1 MHNKFIS
8 YLKLEKNY
16 SDLTI
21 KSYERDLLDLINY
34 LLEIEG
40 VEDIKKVQTKHLR
53 NFIINLSKKHLSE
66 KTINRKIST
75 IRSYFKFLLKIEL
88 INENPVVHLKNIKSR
103 KIAYLPYT
111 ENELLKLNQ
120 YLQNSLEN
128 SDNNYKKILEY
139 LIFRIFYETGIRRIE
154 LINIKT
160 SQINFNNSSLKIL
173 GKRNKERIVPL
184 SNQLLDLIYLFIN
197 KKYELGISK
206 TETLLTDMHG
216 QILKE
221 RYVYNLIRN
230 LLNQV
235 TTKENKSPHMLRHS
249 FATHLLNNG
258 ANLNVIKEL
267 LGHSSLA
274 ATQIYTHNSIE
285 ELKKSFNKAHPL
297 ANKNRD

>member
-206 TETLLTDMHG
+206 TQTLLTDMHG

-221 RYVYNLIRN
+221 KYVYYLIRD

-258 ANLNVIKEL
+258 ANLNVIKDL

>member
-206 TETLLTDMHG
+206 TETFLTDMHG

-258 ANLNVIKEL
+258 ANLNVIKDL

>member
-258 ANLNVIKEL
+258 ANLNVIKDL

>member
-120 YLQNSLEN
+120 YLQTSLEN
-128 SDNNYKKILEY
+128 SDNNHKKILEY

-258 ANLNVIKEL
+258 ANLNVIKDL